1 MLIAVRI
8 FIKPVIPAL
17 LKDFFGVI
25 KLRRKRHVPF
35 LLGIVP
41 YFCENV
47 NLRRPL
53 SEKKYFFAARLCPL
67 SITATRYSRAPPLI
81 PAVSVRTLIA
91 IDYAIPP
98 THTYRNRFRHTA
110 DAHLSQSLL
119 PHRRCALIV
128 IAFSTLP
135 TRTYRPTYAA
145 PTPFS
150 GHVRYFLNHSVSL
163 KRISLLEQLTVTS
176 PPSEET
182 TILPFIASKPP
193 SAVSE

>member
-1 MLIAVRI
+1 MVIAVRI
-8 FIKPVIPAL
+8 FIKSVLSAL

-47 NLRRPL
+47 NLRRPIY
-53 SEKKYFFAARLCPL
+53 EKKYFFAVCPCLLGIACRSIFAR
-67 SITATRYSRAPPLI
+67 STAYRSRFRNI
-81 PAVSVRTLIA
+81 PAALIA
-91 IDYAIPP
+91 IA
-98 THTYRNRFRHTA
+98 
-110 DAHLSQSLL
+110 
-119 PHRRCALIV
+119 
-128 IAFSTLP
+128 
-135 TRTYRPTYAA
+135 YAA

-163 KRISLLEQLTVTS
+163 KRISLLEQLTFTS

-182 TILPFIASKPP
+182 TTLPFIASNPP

>member
-1 MLIAVRI
+1 MPFFWVLYPI
-8 FIKPVIPAL
+8 FAKMSTSAAL
-17 LKDFFGVI
+17 FPK
-25 KLRRKRHVPF
+25 KSTF
-35 LLGIVP
+35 L
-41 YFCENV
+41 
-47 NLRRPL
+47 PL
-53 SEKKYFFAARLCPL
+53 
-67 SITATRYSRAPPLI
+67 
-81 PAVSVRTLIA
+81 VSVRLVLLPLGILELHLLSQPFPFA
-91 IDYAIPP
+91 
-98 THTYRNRFRHTA
+98 R
-110 DAHLSQSLL
+110 LSQSTM
-119 PHRRCALIV
+119 PYRQRTP
-128 IAFSTLP
+128 IATAFATLP

>member
-1 MLIAVRI
+1 MSTSA
-8 FIKPVIPAL
+8 AL
-17 LKDFFGVI
+17 FPK
-25 KLRRKRHVPF
+25 KSTF
-35 LLGIVP
+35 L
-41 YFCENV
+41 
-47 NLRRPL
+47 PL
-53 SEKKYFFAARLCPL
+53 
-67 SITATRYSRAPPLI
+67 
-81 PAVSVRTLIA
+81 VSVRLVLLPLGILELRLLSQPFPFARLSQSTMPYCQRTPIATAFATL
-91 IDYAIPP
+91 P
-98 THTYRNRFRHTA
+98 TRIYRNRFRHTA